1 MTTDRRDAFLS
12 VAAVVPAVI
21 WYFVLARLLHH
32 LPIASDF
39 FHPTLLGQAFNSMA
53 EYLLQGRFDVDPAAI
68 EGEAFLV
75 GDRTVAY
82 FGIFCALLRLPFL
95 AFPQLDIGWL
105 SCLAATGL
113 GLWFQLRALLLVRD
127 SVPPSGKRDWLI
139 VAVALCMVFGG
150 QQVQFL
156 RPSLY
161 QEVVNWAD
169 ALAMGFVFLA
179 IKGLLRGF
187 DTRTLIGMALFAG
200 FALLARVS
208 FGLGL
213 YAALGGV
220 LLLHWRRMFWPG
232 LVLAMFI
239 VATGIVNHGR
249 WGSPFVFAD
258 FTKYALDQDVFPD
271 RLVRLAAYGEFNPRR
286 LGLGLSYYFVPIWTW
301 VRTDGQLLF
310 SEARERLIDAFEL
323 PAGSFLLSDPLL
335 LGLAFALPSW
345 SGLTRPSQAIW
356 KGMVGSS
363 PTRTVW
369 ALLIGLAI
377 PPCLM
382 LIAISMNYRYRV
394 EFYPF
399 LILAALLGVRRL
411 CLSPAAPFRRA
422 PLVAAVVLSIAVS
435 HGMAAIYAVS
445 PWGDADQYI
454 RNDGWIGTYAPRLH
468 AGHD

>member
-1 MTTDRRDAFLS
+1 MTTDRRDALLC
-12 VAAVVPAVI
+12 AAAAVPAVL
-21 WYFVLARLLHH
+21 WYFILARLLQH

-53 EYLLQGRFDVDPAAI
+53 EHLLQGQFDVDPVAI
-68 EGEAFLV
+68 DSEAFLV
-75 GDRTVAY
+75 GDRTIAY

-95 AFPQLDIGWL
+95 TSPQLDIGWL
-105 SCLAATGL
+105 SCLTATGL

-127 SVPPSGKRDWLI
+127 SVPPSVKRDWLI
-139 VAVALCMVFGG
+139 VAVALCMVLGG

-156 RPSLY
+156 RPTIF

-179 IKGLLRGF
+179 IKGVLRGF
-187 DTRTLIGMALFAG
+187 DTKTLTGMALFAG
-200 FALLARVS
+200 LALLARVS

-213 YAALGGV
+213 YTALGGV

-232 LVLAMFI
+232 LVLTVFI
-239 VATGIVNHGR
+239 VATGIVNQGR
-249 WGSPFVFAD
+249 WGSPFMFAD
-258 FTKYALDQDVFPD
+258 FTKYALDQDVMPD
-271 RLVRLAAYGEFNPRR
+271 RLVRLAAYGEFNPGR

-301 VRTDGQLLF
+301 VRSDGQLLF

-335 LGLAFALPSW
+335 LGLAAAVR
-345 SGLTRPSQAIW
+345 RPTMTTA
-356 KGMVGSS
+356 
-363 PTRTVW
+363 

-411 CLSPAAPFRRA
+411 CLAPAARFRRS
-422 PLVAAVVLSIAVS
+422 PIVAAVVLSIAVS

-454 RNDGWIGTYAPRLH
+454 PKVGWIGTYAPRLH